1 MTISATHRREQILDL
16 IKKEKQ
22 VRVSDLKDMFHTSGV
37 TIRSDLI
44 YLEKKGLI
52 DRSFGTVNLKEN
64 QMKDA
69 FDESHIRN
77 LAEKKRIGEYAA
89 DLISENESIMIYTG
103 STSLQIAKLLK
114 DHKNLIVVTNSIIT
128 AYELGKNP
136 YIKTIMLGGY
146 YNPDTNAVFGHHA
159 IQQLSDYKLDK
170 LFLSV
175 DGISRNGGV
184 TSEHPYETEICRA
197 MIKNAA
203 QVIVTADYSK
213 VGTTRFIQ
221 IAELDE
227 IDMLITDDKAPS
239 DELKTIESCG
249 IRVAVV

>member
-1 MTISATHRREQILDL
+1 MTISASQRREQILEL
-16 IKKEKQ
+16 IQKEKQ
-22 VRVSDLKDMFHTSGV
+22 VRVADLKDIFHTSGV

-44 YLEKKGLI
+44 HLEKKGLI
-52 DRSFGTVNLKEN
+52 ERNFGSVSLKEH
-64 QMKDA
+64 QMKNE
-69 FDESHIRN
+69 FDEHHIHN
-77 LAEKKRIGEYAA
+77 LAEKKKIGGYAV

-103 STSLQIAKLLK
+103 STSLQIAKQLK
-114 DHKNLIVVTNSIIT
+114 DHKNVIVVTNSIIT

-146 YNPDTNAVFGHHA
+146 YNPDTNAVFGQHA

-175 DGISRNGGV
+175 DGISCNGGV

-213 VGTTRFIQ
+213 IGVTRFIQ
-221 IAELDE
+221 IAALDE
-227 IDMLITDDKAPS
+227 VDMLITDDKAPE
-239 DELKTIESCG
+239 DELKRIESHG
-249 IRVAVV
+249 IKVVAV

>member
-1 MTISATHRREQILDL
+1 MTLSAVQRREQILEL
-16 IKKEKQ
+16 ITRDKE
-22 VRVSDLKDMFHTSGV
+22 VRVSELKDIFHTSGV

-44 YLEKKGLI
+44 HLEKKGLI
-52 DRSFGTVNLKEN
+52 ERNFGTVSLKEN
-64 QMKDA
+64 QMKEA
-69 FDESHIRN
+69 FDDSHIQN
-77 LAEKKRIGEYAA
+77 LAEKKKIGEYAV
-89 DLISENESIMIYTG
+89 DLISENESIMVYTG
-103 STSLQIAKLLK
+103 STSLQIAKGLK

-175 DGISRNGGV
+175 DGVSTAGGV

-203 QVIVTADYSK
+203 QVIVTADFSK
-213 VGTTRFIQ
+213 IGVSRFIQ
-221 IAELDE
+221 IASLNE
-227 IDMLITDDKAPS
+227 IDMLITDSKAPQE
-239 DELKTIESCG
+239 ELERIKACG
-249 IRVAVV
+249 VTVITV